1 MISGIKRAAIYDPAT
16 GTTVQFNKVSPEGEF
31 KICEPIEVESGK
43 GGTVYVGDDSS
54 VTLKTYDVA
63 NYSQLQTWMDNET
76 PVRMV
81 IEGVEEHILW
91 YESVPLTVKKNYE
104 GGVGKLNSLSITL
117 SKKGGTHN
125 IYALKNLLL
134 GALGAAW
141 ATDDDNDGKVD
152 NVTFATASGTSPT
165 YSIVSGNYPYQKIES
180 NGNAIITGKI
190 EFEFPIEGASLIA
203 MVIYYYNMNTFNS
216 HTITVKDFS
225 FNPLITDT
233 DINYPPNILNV
244 INPANAYK
252 ISYEFINLTMSSTI
266 NDKTEVAV
274 PYTGTDA
281 NDYSNINY

>member
-16 GTTVQFNKVSPEGEF
+16 GTVVQFNKISPEGEF

-43 GGTVYVGDDSS
+43 GGTVYAGDDSS
-54 VTLKTYDVA
+54 VTLKTYDVS
-63 NYSQLQTWMDNET
+63 NYSQLETWMDNET

-91 YESVPLTVKKNYE
+91 YESVPLVVKKNYE

-141 ATDDDNDGKVD
+141 PTDEDNDGKVD
-152 NVTFATASGTSPT
+152 NVTYTTASGSDPD
-165 YSIVSGNYPYQKIES
+165 YSISASKYQKIS
-180 NGNAIITGKI
+180 SDGTAIVTGKI
-190 EFEFPIEGASLIA
+190 EFEFPIQGATLIA
-203 MVIYYYNMNTFNS
+203 AVDLYINMNTFNS
-216 HTITVKDFS
+216 HTLTVKDFS
-225 FNPLITDT
+225 GSSLTSDTDT
-233 DINYPPNILNV
+233 SDSNTLSV
-244 INPANAYK
+244 TTPANTYK
-252 ISYEFINLTMSSTI
+252 ISYEFVNLEMSSTATDETQI
-266 NDKTEVAV
+266 AV

-281 NDYSNINY
+281 NNYTNINY